1 MLPDATGA
9 VAALALGAIA
19 VLAVAHLL
27 SARLTASVAGETHR
41 TVQRRLVDAYLA
53 APWPAQNSA
62 RPGELQ
68 ELVLGKSMMISQG
81 TQEAAR
87 VLATTF
93 NLLVIVVAALAISP
107 WATLGLGTAVGAIVL
122 LGRPFRLRARGVV
135 RKSARASTALAG
147 QVGETTLAARDL
159 RIFGVEDAARDQLD
173 ERIVAASELMEASRT
188 NMLATPALTRD
199 ATMAVIVIALAGIV
213 AAGDVALPAIGATV
227 LLLLRGVGLM
237 QGVTGFAHRL
247 DERLANLEL
256 VRDALDRWRPPRPA
270 GTADCPPLDTL
281 ELRGVS
287 YTHVGAHT
295 PAVHDVELTIARGE
309 QIGLVGPTGAG
320 KTTLAGLLL
329 GTLAPDAGDV
339 LVGGLSL
346 AEIDPDQWHHRI
358 AWVGQDPRL
367 LTGTVAENVR
377 FLRPGVEDAAIDR
390 AVEAAGLAVDL
401 AGWPDGLEHPV
412 GSAGRLG
419 LRRAAPADRDRPR
432 AGRRPRAARARRAH
446 ERARRPR
453 RGGDP
458 RRAGRD
464 PRPRHRRRDR
474 PPPVDD
480 GGLRSRRRPPGRA
493 AVRRGAPGRAGRVAG
508 LVPPGAPALAAA
520 RMRRNT
526 APMLE
531 DSAILVR
538 RGEPLTAE
546 VDGEVVMF
554 HPTDGT
560 YFALGQVGSR
570 VWELLEAPIP
580 LGDLLSRLGREFDVD
595 EPTCRAD
602 VQAFLAEL
610 QEAELVEARG

>member
-1 MLPDATGA
+1 MSRVNRLRLWWEGATFGTRRPGPRILALTGLGIVTGLGETTVVVLVVHLVTGRTRGPLPLTGVLPDQTGA

-19 VLAVAHLL
+19 VLALAHFL

-68 ELVLGKSMMISQG
+68 ELVLGKSMMISLG

-87 VLATTF
+87 VLATSF

-107 WATLGLGTAVGAIVL
+107 WATLGLGAAVGAIVF

-135 RKSARASTALAG
+135 RKSARASSALAG

-159 RIFGVEDAARDQLD
+159 RIFGVEAAARDQLD
-173 ERIVAASELMEASRT
+173 ERIVAASELMESSRT
-188 NMLATPALTRD
+188 SMLATPALTRD

-247 DERLANLEL
+247 DERLANLEI

-270 GTADCPPLDTL
+270 GTAACPPLD
-281 ELRGVS
+281 ELALRRVM
-287 YTHVGAHT
+287 YTHVGAAT
-295 PAVHDVELTIARGE
+295 PAVHDLELTIARGE

-339 LVGGLSL
+339 LVSGVSL
-346 AEIDPDQWHHRI
+346 AEIDPDGWHDRI

-377 FLRPGVEDAAIDR
+377 FLRPGVGDAAIDR
-390 AVEAAGLAVDL
+390 AVRAAGLEVDL
-401 AGWPDGLEHPV
+401 AGWPEGLEHPV
-412 GSAGRLG
+412 GAAGASVSGGQRQRIAIARALAGDPELLVLDEPTSALDAHAEAAIRDALAAVRGRVTVVVIAHRLSTMSACDRVAVLQAGRLT
-419 LRRAAPADRDRPR
+419 AVAP
-432 AGRRPRAARARRAH
+432 
-446 ERARRPR
+446 
-453 RGGDP
+453 
-458 RRAGRD
+458 
-464 PRPRHRRRDR
+464 
-474 PPPVDD
+474 
-480 GGLRSRRRPPGRA
+480 
-493 AVRRGAPGRAGRVAG
+493 
-508 LVPPGAPALAAA
+508 PAELAESQGWF
-520 RMRRNT
+520 RQ
-526 APMLE
+526 
-531 DSAILVR
+531 
-538 RGEPLTAE
+538 
-546 VDGEVVMF
+546 
-554 HPTDGT
+554 
-560 YFALGQVGSR
+560 ALQ
-570 VWELLEAPIP
+570 
-580 LGDLLSRLGREFDVD
+580 LSRLPG
-595 EPTCRAD
+595 
-602 VQAFLAEL
+602 
-610 QEAELVEARG
+610 